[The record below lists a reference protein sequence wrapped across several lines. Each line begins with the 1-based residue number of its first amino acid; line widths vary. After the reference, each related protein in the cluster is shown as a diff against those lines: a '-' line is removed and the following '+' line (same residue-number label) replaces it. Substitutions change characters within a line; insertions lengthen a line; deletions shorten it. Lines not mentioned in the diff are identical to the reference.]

1 MGNSE
6 RKERRYLT
14 DSGGEGKG
22 GREEAEGEGE
32 TVCVHCHLASLFIF
46 LYILGSNTPYLKGS
60 GTDFF
65 FILEGW
71 GSSKGQLQ

>member
-1 MGNSE
+1 MEGRE
-6 RKERRYLT
+6 RE
-14 DSGGEGKG
+14 G

-46 LYILGSNTPYLKGS
+46 YIYLDPTLLILKVLGRIF
-60 GTDFF
+60 FF